1 MNRPTVLLIAILMAC
16 TVLALFP
23 AGAASIQMT
32 PSSVTVQKS
41 ATAEISLVLD
51 DAPSGLA
58 GYDLVIRLS
67 NPGIAEITEI
77 TYPSW
82 ATLFNTTRNADGSV
96 LISGVD
102 ISRQVSPGATAVP
115 LATLKIRG
123 IYGGSSSIALV
134 SVNMDADGGDLITP
148 VLPTGQIIVPGGSGS
163 SSGGGGGGG
172 GTVYQVTSSP
182 TSSTP
187 TPSPTATQIQP
198 TPTLSPGFT
207 EDTAY
212 PSMTPT
218 NEPVQ
223 PGGYSATGL
232 PEGSPG
238 IPWIWV
244 LGGIIVLVVLTLGA
258 FIAWRREGEEG

>member
-1 MNRPTVLLIAILMAC
+1 MAC

-82 ATLFNTTRNADGSV
+82 ASLFNTTRNADGSV
-96 LISGVD
+96 RISGVD

-115 LATLKIRG
+115 LATLKIR
-123 IYGGSSSIALV
+123 V
-134 SVNMDADGGDLITP
+134 
-148 VLPTGQIIVPGGSGS
+148 
-163 SSGGGGGGG
+163 
-172 GTVYQVTSSP
+172 
-182 TSSTP
+182 
-187 TPSPTATQIQP
+187 
-198 TPTLSPGFT
+198 
-207 EDTAY
+207 
-212 PSMTPT
+212 
-218 NEPVQ
+218 
-223 PGGYSATGL
+223 TGL
-232 PEGSPG
+232 KGFG
-238 IPWIWV
+238 
-244 LGGIIVLVVLTLGA
+244 
-258 FIAWRREGEEG
+258 

>member
-1 MNRPTVLLIAILMAC
+1 MNRPTVLLIAIFIAC

-32 PSSVTVQKS
+32 PSSVTVLKS

-58 GYDLVIRLS
+58 GYDLVIRFS
-67 NPGIAEITEI
+67 NPGIVEITEI

-82 ATLFNTTRNADGSV
+82 ASLFNTTRNADGTV
-96 LISGVD
+96 RISGVD
-102 ISRQVSPGATAVP
+102 VSRQVSPGATAIP

-123 IYGGSSSIALV
+123 IYGGSSSISLQ
-134 SVNMDADGGDLITP
+134 SVNMDADGGALINPT
-148 VLPTGQIIVPGGSGS
+148 LPTGQVTVPGGSGS

-172 GTVYQVTSSP
+172 DTAYQVTSSP

-198 TPTLSPGFT
+198 TPTQSPVFT
-207 EDTAY
+207 EDTSE

-223 PGGYSATGL
+223 PGGSAVTGL
-232 PEGSPG
+232 PEGNPG

-244 LGGIIVLVVLTLGA
+244 LGGFIVLGAMILGA
-258 FIAWRREGEEG
+258 FIAWRREQEEG

>member
-1 MNRPTVLLIAILMAC
+1 MNRPTVLLIAIFIAC

-82 ATLFNTTRNADGSV
+82 ASLFNTTRNADGSV
-96 LISGVD
+96 RISGVD

-232 PEGSPG
+232 PEAG
-238 IPWIWV
+238 IPWTWI
-244 LGGIIVLVVLTLGA
+244 LGGIIVLGAMIFGA

>member
-1 MNRPTVLLIAILMAC
+1 MNRPTVVLIAIFIAC

-58 GYDLVIRLS
+58 GYDLVIRFS
-67 NPGIAEITEI
+67 NPGIVEITEI

-82 ATLFNTTRNADGSV
+82 ASLSNTTRNADGSV
-96 LISGVD
+96 RISGVD

-115 LATLKIRG
+115 LATLNIRG
-123 IYGGSSSIALV
+123 LYGGTSSIALE
-134 SVNMDADGGDLITP
+134 SVNMDADGGDLIIP

-163 SSGGGGGGG
+163 SSGGGGSSGSTG
-172 GTVYQVTSSP
+172 YQVTSSP
-182 TSSTP
+182 TTPIP
-187 TPSPTATQIQP
+187 TPSPTATQLQP
-198 TPTLSPGFT
+198 TPTQSTGFT
-207 EDTAY
+207 EDTSQ
-212 PSMTPT
+212 PVTTPK

-223 PGGYSATGL
+223 PGVTAATGL
-232 PEGSPG
+232 PEEYPK

-244 LGGIIVLVVLTLGA
+244 LGGLLVIGAMILGA
-258 FIAWRREGEEG
+258 FIAWRREGEE